1 MKNSKW
7 TSYFWKIFWV
17 VGLIIMAIISSNI
30 VNHFKQ
36 VASETFNLFPFLW
49 SSLLVSI
56 IFGIYIALIFVKKW
70 SLNLN
75 PTLLWCVTIPCTL
88 ISFFYPI
95 LATLGSK
102 FENLTFSFIPY
113 WLIRISTLEV
123 FGIIAGL
130 TLILSIFDTQ
140 SKGDNQ

>member
-1 MKNSKW
+1 MGNSKW
-7 TSYFWKIFWV
+7 TSYFWKIIWV
-17 VGLIIMAIISSNI
+17 VGLIIIAIISSNT

-36 VASETFNLFPFLW
+36 MANETFNFVPLLW
-49 SSLLVSI
+49 SNLFISI

-75 PTLLWCVTIPCTL
+75 PPLIWCVFIPCIL
-88 ISFFYPI
+88 VSFFNPI

-102 FENLTFSFIPY
+102 FGNLTLSFIPY
-113 WLIRISTLEV
+113 WFIRISTLEV

-130 TLILSIFDTQ
+130 TLILSIFNTQ
-140 SKGDNQ
+140 SKG

>member
-56 IFGIYIALIFVKKW
+56 IFGIYIALIFVKK
-70 SLNLN
+70 S
-75 PTLLWCVTIPCTL
+75 
-88 ISFFYPI
+88 
-95 LATLGSK
+95 
-102 FENLTFSFIPY
+102 
-113 WLIRISTLEV
+113 
-123 FGIIAGL
+123 
-130 TLILSIFDTQ
+130 
-140 SKGDNQ
+140 